1 MPSYFGSYAR
11 RGSTSGAS
19 SSEASIG
26 RGSGCG
32 IGVAVSVAMPD
43 PPEPQETQ
51 PTERVHQF
59 TVSRGMTPVLV
70 IETTSWYLGLVQAAL
85 ARVALEGQN

>member
-1 MPSYFGSYAR
+1 
-11 RGSTSGAS
+11 
-19 SSEASIG
+19 
-26 RGSGCG
+26 
-32 IGVAVSVAMPD
+32 MPD
-43 PPEPQETQ
+43 PPEPQETR
-51 PTERVHQF
+51 PAERVHQF

>member
-1 MPSYFGSYAR
+1 
-11 RGSTSGAS
+11 
-19 SSEASIG
+19 
-26 RGSGCG
+26 
-32 IGVAVSVAMPD
+32 MPD
-43 PPEPQETQ
+43 PPVPQETR
-51 PTERVHQF
+51 PAERVHQF

>member
-1 MPSYFGSYAR
+1 
-11 RGSTSGAS
+11 
-19 SSEASIG
+19 
-26 RGSGCG
+26 
-32 IGVAVSVAMPD
+32 MPD
-43 PPEPQETQ
+43 LPDPRETQ

-70 IETTSWYLGLVQAAL
+70 IETTSWYLGLLQAAL